1 MPGPNPHRFILH
13 RSPLVLYRSELL
25 KWTAKVNLIGP
36 EAKAH
41 LDEHIAEAWPRRRSC
56 SREGEVLDFGS
67 GGGLAG
73 HPDGHRFAG
82 RALPSGRG
90 GPEKMG
96 VFEAHRARVRLELQ
110 VYGDRLSRLLPRL
123 PADLR
128 FSLVVSRAVGNPE
141 EWVPSLK
148 EHLEDGAR
156 IALFQGTPDA
166 PEIAGF
172 TRGEAVPLPRGDIEL
187 PRSADV
193 PRGTSSNMTAKI
205 VTLVNQKGGVG
216 KTTTAIN
223 LGASL
228 AACERNVLLVD
239 LDPQANATSG
249 VGIPKNDE
257 KSIYPV
263 LTDGMSIREVIRQ
276 TELPNFH
283 VAPSSVDLVA
293 AELELSDAIGRE
305 FYLRKALQEVVKDYD
320 YILID
325 SPPSLGLLTINGLTA
340 AHSVLVPMQCEYF
353 AIEGVAQL
361 LNTIERVRDMLN
373 PGLEIEGIALTMYDE
388 RMNLARQ
395 VAEEVRSHFGEKVYK
410 TVIPRNVRLG
420 EAPSFGKPIILYD
433 IRSRG
438 SEAYIN
444 LAKEF
449 IQRAETVLP

>member
-1 MPGPNPHRFILH
+1 
-13 RSPLVLYRSELL
+13 
-25 KWTAKVNLIGP
+25 
-36 EAKAH
+36 
-41 LDEHIAEAWPRRRSC
+41 
-56 SREGEVLDFGS
+56 
-67 GGGLAG
+67 
-73 HPDGHRFAG
+73 
-82 RALPSGRG
+82 
-90 GPEKMG
+90 MG
-96 VFEAHRARVRLELQ
+96 
-110 VYGDRLSRLLPRL
+110 
-123 PADLR
+123 
-128 FSLVVSRAVGNPE
+128 
-141 EWVPSLK
+141 
-148 EHLEDGAR
+148 
-156 IALFQGTPDA
+156 
-166 PEIAGF
+166 
-172 TRGEAVPLPRGDIEL
+172 
-187 PRSADV
+187 
-193 PRGTSSNMTAKI
+193 KI
-205 VTLVNQKGGVG
+205 ISLVNQKGGVG

-223 LGASL
+223 LSASL
-228 AACERNVLLVD
+228 AACERNVLLID

-249 VGIPKNDE
+249 VGISKNEE
-257 KSIYPV
+257 KSMYPV
-263 LTDGMSIREVIRQ
+263 LTDGMNIREIIRQ

-305 FYLRKALQEVVKDYD
+305 FHLRRALQDVVKDYD

-340 AHSVLVPMQCEYF
+340 AHAVLVPMQCEYF

-361 LNTIERVRDMLN
+361 VNTVERVRDLLN
-373 PGLEIEGIALTMYDE
+373 PGLEIEGIALTMFDE

-395 VAEEVRSHFGEKVYK
+395 VADEVRNHFAEKVYQ